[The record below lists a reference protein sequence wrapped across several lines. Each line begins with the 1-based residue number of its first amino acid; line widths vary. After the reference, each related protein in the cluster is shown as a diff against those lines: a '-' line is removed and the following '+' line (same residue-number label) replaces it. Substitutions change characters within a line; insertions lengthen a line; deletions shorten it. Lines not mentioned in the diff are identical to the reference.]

1 MNIACKSLDLYYS
14 FLGLTLMVRTYVF
27 APAAYLR
34 VATHLALVTAL
45 LVAAN
50 VSPVFAASLE
60 IQFTGVDLQY
70 DGVSETIYDDG
81 DPALAG
87 GTDTSK
93 ADDLLSMDFLV
104 DGSGVGSLSSDIY
117 LDLLIPEVV
126 GLPLAGGSIITDGSP
141 SGTLELLMPGIGLSV
156 SLGKAE
162 VAFFPALGG
171 SLNFAFGGAVASIS
185 GQSLPFGLVLGDPVS
200 VSFSTQVVAGT
211 LVHDGT
217 YVTAFDSRGTGEV
230 QGAAIPEP
238 TSLALAGLALSVLS
252 TATRSRSSRRQ

>member
-126 GLPLAGGSIITDGSP
+126 GLPLAALVVTQRAIADGVELDIASP
-141 SGTLELLMPGIGLSV
+141 VVVRELTIHPERVHPDARVDRQLVDLEPGRVERVTVTGVGIEAVPRLLVPPVCWSVATLLS
-156 SLGKAE
+156 
-162 VAFFPALGG
+162 
-171 SLNFAFGGAVASIS
+171 
-185 GQSLPFGLVLGDPVS
+185 
-200 VSFSTQVVAGT
+200 
-211 LVHDGT
+211 
-217 YVTAFDSRGTGEV
+217 
-230 QGAAIPEP
+230 
-238 TSLALAGLALSVLS
+238 
-252 TATRSRSSRRQ
+252 